1 VSAAAARLGVV
12 VVNYGPPGLLEEHVL
27 RHDLAG
33 VPAVLVVVDNWSTA
47 AARREVEA
55 LCDERG
61 LELVAMATNT
71 GFGAGANAGA
81 QRALALGCTTLLL
94 LNPDAS
100 LDAAAAAALH
110 HQVLQRPRTLVSPRV
125 LHDDG
130 RAWFTGAEVS
140 LRTGRTRRTGVLP
153 GPELHP
159 WLSGACLAVHGDL
172 WRELGGFDEDYFL
185 YWEDVD
191 LSVRCA
197 ALGGELLVRHDLQ
210 AVHAVGGT
218 QGRGGKSPAYVRFHC
233 RNRLL
238 FARRHLPRRRV
249 ARWALTSGVYA
260 AEVLRRDGWRRLLR
274 TRGPLA
280 AAVRGTAEGL
290 LLAVLPRG
298 RGGAGAGPAPGP
310 PRRSWSTAGR
320 SPGPTP
326 PGAPGGP

>member
-1 VSAAAARLGVV
+1 VTEQARLGVV
-12 VVNYGPPGLLEEHVL
+12 VVNYGSPRVLEEHVL
-27 RHDLAG
+27 RHDLSA
-33 VPAVLVVVDNWSTA
+33 VPAVLVVVDNRSTA
-47 AARREVEA
+47 AHRREVEE
-55 LCDERG
+55 LCRRRG
-61 LELVAMATNT
+61 LELVAPATNT

-81 QRALALGCTTLLL
+81 ARALALGCTTLLL

-100 LDAAAAAALH
+100 IDAGTAAELH
-110 HQVLQRPRTLVSPRV
+110 QQVLRQPRTLVSPRV

-130 RAWFTGAEVS
+130 RPWFTGAEVS

-197 ALGGELLVRHDLQ
+197 ALGGQLLVRQDLQ
-210 AVHAVGGT
+210 ARHAVGGT
-218 QGRGGKSPAYVRFHC
+218 QGGVGKSPVYVRFHC

-249 ARWALTSGVYA
+249 ARWALSSPVYA

-274 TRGPLA
+274 TRRPLVA
-280 AAVRGTAEGL
+280 ALRGTAEGL
-290 LLAVLPRG
+290 LLALGPRG
-298 RGGAGAGPAPGP
+298 RDVAGAAPAPAP
-310 PRRSWSTAGR
+310 PPRSWSTAGR
-320 SPGPTP
+320 SPGPTR
-326 PGAPGGP
+326 PGARGGS